1 MTGDAFQI
9 RPARAADREA
19 VLAFCAQTWE
29 WGDYI
34 GEVWDQW
41 LADRGGVLVVGE
53 VGGQVMGVDKLTFL
67 APGEAFFE
75 GLRIA
80 PAYRGRGYAG
90 RFQRFMLAEAANRGA
105 HVLRFL
111 TAADN
116 TPIHKNA
123 ARDAFVRGPAL
134 LGWQAPPAATSG
146 ARAAVPLKPGPVAEA
161 LWAALPHSPLWTTTG
176 GLVSHSWHV
185 QAWTRPLWDSLLAAG
200 RLFTLPAPTGSAI
213 PGLIALIPEQ
223 HYPDAVWLAYLD
235 DGALDAGRLAALA
248 AATRAV
254 SSARGWAEFHAMLPR
269 VPAIEAGLQAAGWKP
284 RSDEGTLLVFEKK
297 LTPTAQASHP
307 FAQ

>member
-1 MTGDAFQI
+1 MTGDEFHI

-19 VLAFCAQTWE
+19 VLAFCAQTWD

-34 GEVWDQW
+34 GEVWDAW
-41 LADRGGVLVVGE
+41 LADSEGVLVVGE
-53 VGGQVMGVDKLTFL
+53 VDGQVMGVDKLTFL

-90 RFQRFMLAEAANRGA
+90 RFQRFMLAEAARRGA

-111 TAADN
+111 TAANN

-123 ARDAFVRGPAL
+123 ARDAFVRGPVL
-134 LGWQAPPAATSG
+134 LPWQAAPAAESNLP
-146 ARAAVPLKPGPVAEA
+146 AAILLQPGPQAEA
-161 LWAALPHSPLWTTTG
+161 AWAALPQSPMWAATG
-176 GLVSHSWHV
+176 GLVSHAWHV
-185 QAWTRPLWDSLLAAG
+185 QAWTRALWDELRAAG
-200 RLFTLPAPTGSAI
+200 NLFTLPAVDGSPA

-235 DGALDAGRLAALA
+235 DGALDLTRLAQLA
-248 AATRAV
+248 AAARQVAV
-254 SSARGWAEFHAMLPR
+254 ARGWTALHAMLPH
-269 VPAIEAGLQAAGWKP
+269 VPAIAAGLQAAEWTP
-284 RSDEGTLLVFEKK
+284 RSDEGTMLVFEKP
-297 LTPTAQASHP
+297 LAPP
-307 FAQ
+307 N

>member
-1 MTGDAFQI
+1 MTGDEFQI

-34 GEVWDQW
+34 AEVWDRW
-41 LADRGGVLVVGE
+41 LADTVGILVVGE
-53 VGGQVMGVDKLTFL
+53 IGGQVMGVDKLTFL

-90 RFQRFMLAEAANRGA
+90 RFQRFMLAEAAHRGA

-111 TAADN
+111 TAANN

-134 LGWQAPPAATSG
+134 LTWEAPPGPTAIVTPVAIPLQPGPVADAAWAALPASPMWAATSG
-146 ARAAVPLKPGPVAEA
+146 
-161 LWAALPHSPLWTTTG
+161 
-176 GLVSHSWHV
+176 LVSHAWHV
-185 QAWTRPLWDSLLAAG
+185 QAWTRALWDALLAAG
-200 RLFTLPAPTGSAI
+200 NLFTLPAPDGSTA
-213 PGLIALIPEQ
+213 PGVIALIPEQ
-223 HYPDAVWLAYLD
+223 HYAEAVWLAYLD
-235 DGALDAGRLAALA
+235 GALDAARLAELAGAARQVA
-248 AATRAV
+248 AA
-254 SSARGWAEFHAMLPR
+254 RGYTELHAMLPG
-269 VPAIEAGLQAAGWKP
+269 VPAIAAGLRTAGWTAGAT
-284 RSDEGTLLVFEKK
+284 EGTLFVFEKT
-297 LTPTAQASHP
+297 LPAE
-307 FAQ
+307 